1 MAKTNPATAFLK
13 GGNMKKIIYVVLI
26 LLVFPV
32 YSWADANADSKSG
45 AVAIVN
51 PTIQMGSGI
60 TAPEVF
66 PVNVPILQSG
76 KIGDVTAI
84 LPEFDNPALVKL
96 VVNDIRDSKGVVL
109 IKHDIVVKVLDVY
122 YGYWCDRITYEEV
135 ESYLISKASNYD
147 GSKGKIRYSVKYK
160 DASHA
165 LAVGGGGGA
174 SGISNE
180 YPISGT
186 GIVGVGGVWAV
197 HSPYFI
203 ITFYEVK

>member
-1 MAKTNPATAFLK
+1 
-13 GGNMKKIIYVVLI
+13 MKKLIYLVLL
-26 LLVFPV
+26 LLVFPAC
-32 YSWADANADSKSG
+32 SWADANSDSKSG

-66 PVNVPILQSG
+66 PVNVPIMQGG
-76 KIGDVTAI
+76 KIGDVTSIMPKFKNLA
-84 LPEFDNPALVKL
+84 LTPLQREDVYTKNEKGVFTLVKKAD
-96 VVNDIRDSKGVVL
+96 VI
-109 IKHDIVVKVLDVY
+109 VKVFPPY

-135 ESYLISKASNYD
+135 EEYLISKAENYD

-186 GIVGVGGVWAV
+186 GVLGVGGVWAV
-197 HSPYFI
+197 HDPYFI
-203 ITFYEVK
+203 ITFYEVE